1 MAGMLESDYRL
12 REAAAE
18 RLAPLR
24 VLPPHADTPGPGDL
38 PCVSAVTVSGPGGG
52 ARRCVVTVWGA
63 SEWLAEEGAR
73 ACFRLLNGW
82 LPPRRWGKLT
92 ASVGAPTEAEN
103 GVWGC
108 EVTVVGMDYGVI
120 C

>member
-24 VLPPHADTPGPGDL
+24 VLPPHAGTPGPDGL
-38 PCVSAVTVSGPGGG
+38 PCVTAVTVPGPGGG

-63 SEWLAEEGAR
+63 SEWRAEDGAR

-92 ASVGAPTEAEN
+92 ASVGAPFQD
-103 GVWGC
+103 GDVWGC
-108 EVTVVGMDYGVI
+108 DVTVTAMDYGVI
-120 C
+120 G

>member
-1 MAGMLESDYRL
+1 MARMLESDYRL

-24 VLPPHADTPGPGDL
+24 VLPQHAGAPDAGML
-38 PCVSAVTVSGPGGG
+38 PCASVFAVPGLGGG
-52 ARRCVVTVWGA
+52 AGRCVVTVWGA
-63 SEWLAEEGAR
+63 SEWRAEDGAR

-82 LPPRRWGKLT
+82 LPPRRWGKLS
-92 ASVGAPTEAEN
+92 AAVGAPFEDE

-108 EVTVVGMDYGVI
+108 DVTVTAMDYGVI
-120 C
+120 G

>member
-24 VLPPHADTPGPGDL
+24 VLPQHAGTPDVGML
-38 PCVSAVTVSGPGGG
+38 PCATAVTVPGPGGG
-52 ARRCVVTVWGA
+52 AGRCVVTVYGG
-63 SEWLAEEGAR
+63 SEWRAEDGAR

-92 ASVGAPTEAEN
+92 ACVGAPFQDE

-108 EVTVVGMDYGVI
+108 EVTVTAMDYGVI
-120 C
+120 G